1 MLTLTLRIYNP
12 HLLNSSL
19 KYGSDLVTLLS
30 TLSNTKPEK
39 TYIVFSEQHQVYDL
53 LEVKH

>member
-39 TYIVFSEQHQVYDL
+39 TYIVFSEQHQAYDL
-53 LEVKH
+53 VEV